1 MSERRGR
8 RRWLLVSGVIV
19 LIGFIVLGVGLWFA
33 ADARYDDNVAAFARA
48 PVGCETTLEFDRSG
62 EFVLYI
68 ETTGKIDGLDGD
80 CDLTDRYDRSAT
92 GLPQPELTL
101 RDPGGEELVLDST
114 GGVDY
119 DTGGFVGTAYRLV
132 DIVEEGDHVLVVGGV
147 DGEAFAMSIGG
158 DPRRGHPA
166 SKRRVRSRDRRPDRR
181 RHPARP
187 RQSSGHAAGS
197 GTDAVAARDARR
209 SRLADEPAWIP
220 GATAHDGSARSGG
233 SATARPSGIGR
244 PGETGQSA
252 AWCTVVAASARLTRC
267 STDCV
272 STGRSRYQYRRMTV
286 TTLP

>member
-1 MSERRGR
+1 MSERGGR

-101 RDPGGEELVLDST
+101 RDPAGEELVLDST

-158 DPRRGHPA
+158 DPRRG
-166 SKRRVRSRDRRPDRR
+166 V
-181 RHPARP
+181 
-187 RQSSGHAAGS
+187 
-197 GTDAVAARDARR
+197 T
-209 SRLADEPAWIP
+209 LL
-220 GATAHDGSARSGG
+220 RSGG
-233 SATARPSGIGR
+233 FAAVIVGLIGGGILLVLGSRRATPQAAAPTPWQPATLDGRGWPTSPPGFPAPPPTTGALGPAGPPRLAPPASGVPVRPDSPPPGARWAPPR
-244 PGETGQSA
+244 H
-252 AWCTVVAASARLTRC
+252 
-267 STDCV
+267 D
-272 STGRSRYQYRRMTV
+272 
-286 TTLP
+286 